1 VALQLTAYDNKWA
14 RRLSEE
20 TAATDEKLAE
30 QENRVTMLFEDQKA
44 DIIRR
49 FDQFA
54 ETVKSVEESV
64 EEMTQFMDE
73 LDSATA
79 DNLQKTGDALEA
91 VKAELARYYAELKQE
106 AVNREE
112 QLTQT
117 LTTMCTQIF
126 TALWKDPEE
135 LKRKDEQLEK
145 RLDGMEALF
154 RKRVENMQ
162 IREEK
167 LHAVDETD
175 EKFRDSIQRQVD
187 QLEDAIGDF
196 APQVRELY
204 TSKHELTDLISQ
216 NEQKLAKTRI
226 N

>member
-1 VALQLTAYDNKWA
+1 
-14 RRLSEE
+14 
-20 TAATDEKLAE
+20 
-30 QENRVTMLFEDQKA
+30 MLFEDQKA

-54 ETVKSVEESV
+54 EMVKSVEESA

-167 LHAVDETD
+167 LHAVNETD

-187 QLEDAIGDF
+187 
-196 APQVRELY
+196 
-204 TSKHELTDLISQ
+204 
-216 NEQKLAKTRI
+216 
-226 N
+226 